1 MLDGTTHSLH
11 SALNTLEIFGSFSGL
26 KMNKDKTRVV
36 WIGRKRYSREKLF
49 ISGKLDRNNSDFT
62 LLGLQF
68 STNLNLIPEM
78 NYSKAIES
86 TKAFLGKWENS
97 A

>member
-1 MLDGTTHSLH
+1 
-11 SALNTLEIFGSFSGL
+11 
-26 KMNKDKTRVV
+26 MNKEKTKVV

-49 ISGKLDRNNSDFT
+49 ISEKLDWNNSDFT

-86 TKAFLGKWENS
+86 TKAFLGKWENRCLTPLGKIY
-97 A
+97 

>member
-1 MLDGTTHSLH
+1 MDVFQEKNSTNINGC
-11 SALNTLEIFGSFSGL
+11 F
-26 KMNKDKTRVV
+26 
-36 WIGRKRYSREKLF
+36 SREKLF
-49 ISGKLDRNNSDFT
+49 ISEKLKVNWNNSDFI

-68 STNLNLIPEM
+68 STNLNFIPEM

-86 TKAFLGKWENS
+86 TKAFLGNGKID

>member
-1 MLDGTTHSLH
+1 MLDGTTHSLQ
-11 SALNTLEIFGSFSGL
+11 SALNTLEILGSFSGL
-26 KMNKDKTRVV
+26 QMNKEKTKVV

-49 ISGKLDRNNSDFT
+49 ILEKLDWNNSDFT

-78 NYSKAIES
+78 N
-86 TKAFLGKWENS
+86 
-97 A
+97 